1 MISFQGALAWWQTGH
16 FLAAQIAYDDLMLN
30 NPGAI
35 AYTTSILNIMRGYTY
50 EDTIPFVEAAT
61 WPDDIKELGL
71 NAYDD
76 WHFDDMPYFENFTT
90 TTPTEPENIAWAITN
105 CMEAL
110 NYVPTSGNTEESKF
124 TKTIMLRLL
133 IHFVGDIH
141 QPLHDTSMYDSMY
154 VTGDR
159 GGNSF
164 GITYNTEVKNL
175 HALWDSVFSFYRTD
189 VTAPFNNVDKT
200 YIQDL
205 SSQLRVEFPKTT
217 FATQLLQTNYTKW
230 VAEGNALAESYAYKG
245 ITPGSTPTQAY
256 LDAAFPVARSQITLA
271 GYRLSNLISQ
281 FVAKQTTASQNIVEV
296 APEKSNEMESLLQG
310 FLF

>member
-1 MISFQGALAWWQTGH
+1 
-16 FLAAQIAYDDLMLN
+16 MLN
-30 NPGAI
+30 NPGAV
-35 AYTTSILNIMRGYTY
+35 AYSTSILNIMVGYTF

-61 WPDDIKELGL
+61 WADDIKGLGL
-71 NAYDD
+71 NAYND
-76 WHFDDMPYFENFTT
+76 WHFDDMPYFVDYTT
-90 TTPTEPENIAWAITN
+90 TTPAEPENVAWAITN

-110 NYVPTSGNTEESKF
+110 NYVPTASNTEQSMF

-141 QPLHDTSMYDSMY
+141 QPLHDTSMYDAKY
-154 VTGDR
+154 TTGDR

-164 GITYNTEVKNL
+164 GITYNSEVKNL

-189 VTAPFNNVDKT
+189 VTAPLNSVDKS

-205 SSQLRVEFPKTT
+205 SSQLRVEFPRTN
-217 FATQLLQTNYTKW
+217 FVTQLLQTNYTKW

-245 ITPGSTPTQAY
+245 ITPGSTPSQEY

-271 GYRLSNLISQ
+271 GYRLSNLIAA
-281 FVAKQTTASQNIVEV
+281 FVAKQSKPSENAAEE
-296 APEKSNEMESLLQG
+296 APKTSSEMEALIKG